1 VISGVT
7 NGGAIPVLERMVQ
20 FSGQRQRLLANNIAN
35 LSTPDFRPVDV
46 SVADFQQNLGE
57 AIDARRAAHGNTGGE
72 LPLAS
77 TREVKVH
84 AGGMALEAQPIGENI
99 LFHDG
104 NDRDLDRTMQGL
116 VENFMAF
123 RTAAQFMR
131 KQFETLHTAIAGR
144 I

>member
-1 VISGVT
+1 MISGLT

-46 SVADFQQNLGE
+46 SVSDFQQNLGE
-57 AIDARRAAHGNTGGE
+57 AIDTRRAAHGNTGGD

-84 AGGMALEAQPIGENI
+84 PGSMTLEAQPIGENI

-131 KQFETLHTAIAGR
+131 KQFESLHTAIAGR

>member
-1 VISGVT
+1 VIGGVT

-35 LSTPDFRPVDV
+35 LSTPGFRPSDV
-46 SVADFQQNLGE
+46 SVAEFQENLGQ
-57 AIDARRAAHGNTGGE
+57 AIDARRAAHGNTGGN
-72 LPLAS
+72 LPLTS
-77 TREVKVH
+77 TQEVKVH
-84 AGGMALEAQPIGENI
+84 AGGITLQPKPAGDNI